1 MLRVALTGPESTGK
15 TTLSRLLAEHYHT
28 VWAPEYARHYL
39 EERGPNYTLADL
51 EEIARGQLEAEAT
64 AAAAAARLGR
74 PILFCDTDLL
84 VIKIW
89 SEHAF
94 GHCPDWIRRQVQ
106 VQQYSLVLLLGVDLP
121 WEPDPLREHP
131 NHRQYFYDLYQR
143 ELREQ
148 FSNFAEISGT
158 PSQRLEA
165 ACFHVDAL
173 LAQPRPA
180 GAGPAYLAGPPP
192 DGTIPFL

>member
-28 VWAPEYARHYL
+28 AWAPEYARHYL
-39 EERGPNYTLADL
+39 EHHGPNYVLADL
-51 EEIARGQLEAEAT
+51 ERMARGQLRAEQNALQ
-64 AAAAAARLGR
+64 AARLQGR
-74 PILFCDTDLL
+74 PVIFCDTDLL

-89 SEHAF
+89 AEHSF
-94 GHCPDWIRRQVQ
+94 GFCPDWILRRIAQ
-106 VQQYSLVLLLGVDLP
+106 QQYDLVLLLSVDLP

-143 ELREQ
+143 ELRDQ
-148 FSNFAEISGT
+148 LSNFAEISGT
-158 PSQRLEA
+158 PPERFEQ

-173 LAQPRPA
+173 LGKTTAWPVVR
-180 GAGPAYLAGPPP
+180 LS
-192 DGTIPFL
+192 

>member
-15 TTLSRLLAEHYHT
+15 TTLSRLLAEHYGT
-28 VWAPEYARHYL
+28 TWAQEYARYYL
-39 EERGPNYTLADL
+39 EQHGPGYVLADL
-51 EEIARGQLEAEAT
+51 ERIAKGQLRAEQNALQ
-64 AAAAAARLGR
+64 AAQLQGR
-74 PILFCDTDLL
+74 PLFFCDTDLL

-89 SEHAF
+89 AEHAF
-94 GHCPDWIRRQVQ
+94 GICPPWILRQIEEQ
-106 VQQYSLVLLLGVDLP
+106 RYDLVLLLNVDLP

-148 FSNFAEISGT
+148 MSNYAEISGS
-158 PSQRLEA
+158 PEERLEQ

-173 LAQPRPA
+173 LGKTGSWRVPA
-180 GAGPAYLAGPPP
+180 SFQA
-192 DGTIPFL
+192 